1 MKTTS
6 ETAKIHQIGEVQSGT
21 SKAGKYWQKCE
32 VVFDIE
38 ENTDSHRYV
47 AITFFGDE
55 VDMLNEY
62 QEGDEVDVS
71 YYASSREWNGRWY
84 TDLKLSC
91 LVRKE
96 AVVPMPEPK
105 AEPKKRATPKVEESL
120 EPQSDDLPF

>member
-6 ETAKIHQIGEVQSGT
+6 EIAKIHHIGEVQSGT

-47 AITFFGDE
+47 AVTFFGDD
-55 VDMLNEY
+55 VDILEGY
-62 QEGDEVDVS
+62 KEGDEVDVS

-84 TDLKLSC
+84 TDLKLS
-91 LVRKE
+91 LMVRKE

-105 AEPKKRATPKVEESL
+105 TAPKKRATPKVEESL

>member
-1 MKTTS
+1 MKTIS
-6 ETAKIHQIGEVQSGT
+6 EVAKIHHIGEVQSGT

-47 AITFFGDE
+47 AVTFFGDD
-55 VDMLNEY
+55 VDILEGY
-62 QEGDEVDVS
+62 KEGDEVDVS

-84 TDLKLSC
+84 TDLKLS
-91 LVRKE
+91 LMVRKE

-105 AEPKKRATPKVEESL
+105 TAPKKRATPKVEESL

>member
-6 ETAKIHQIGEVQSGT
+6 EIAKIHHIGEVQSGT

-38 ENTDSHRYV
+38 ENTDSHRYIAV
-47 AITFFGDE
+47 TIFGDD
-55 VDMLNEY
+55 VDVLEGY
-62 QEGDEVDVS
+62 KEGDEVDVS